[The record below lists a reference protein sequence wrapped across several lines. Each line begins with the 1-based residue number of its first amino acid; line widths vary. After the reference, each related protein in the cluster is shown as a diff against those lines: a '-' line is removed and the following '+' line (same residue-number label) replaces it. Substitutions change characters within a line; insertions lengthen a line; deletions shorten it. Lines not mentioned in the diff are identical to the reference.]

1 MTVSRRITDY
11 LEENGVEYDVMTHEA
26 AYTAQETAAAQ
37 GVTGWRM
44 AKSVV
49 LRCDGE
55 SLLVVVQAPTRVDFN
70 LVRELLACED
80 ARLATESEME
90 GLFPGVELGAE
101 SPFGN
106 LYGLPVYVDR
116 GLTEAP
122 EIVFNAE
129 NHTESIR
136 IKYVD
141 FERLVHPRVVQ
152 VGKAASESPAAGDAS
167 HPFPDDNPIGW
178 S

>member
-1 MTVSRRITDY
+1 MTVPRRITEY
-11 LEENGVEYDVMTHEA
+11 LEENGVEYDVIAHEA

-49 LRCDGE
+49 INCDGE
-55 SLLVVVQAPTRVDFN
+55 CLLVVLQAPTRLDFD
-70 LVRELLACED
+70 LIREILACEN

-90 GLFPGVELGAE
+90 GLFPDVELGAE

-106 LYGLPVYVDR
+106 LYGLPVYVDM
-116 GLTEAP
+116 GLTETP
-122 EIVFNAE
+122 EIVFNAG
-129 NHTESIR
+129 NHIETIR

-141 FERLVHPRVVQ
+141 FERLVHPRIIG
-152 VGKAASESPAAGDAS
+152 VGKAVGV
-167 HPFPDDNPIGW
+167 
-178 S
+178 